1 MNNHHNCLVEPLCT
15 SAFETK
21 QLLASVTSLMKSV
34 SPSKY
39 LPTHVEIHRTVFE
52 GYDNIP
58 DDVSDTSSGGVS
70 ITDLNAQVSSCNKFG
85 LSSDLELGHH
95 RSVTPQGCQL

>member
-39 LPTHVEIHRTVFE
+39 LPTHEEIHRTVFE

>member
-1 MNNHHNCLVEPLCT
+1 MNNLYKFLAEQLGR

-21 QLLASVTSLMKSV
+21 QLLASVTSLKNSV

-52 GYDNIP
+52 GYDIP

-70 ITDLNAQVSSCNKFG
+70 ISDLNAQVSSCNKFG

-95 RSVTPQGCQL
+95 RSVTPQSCQL